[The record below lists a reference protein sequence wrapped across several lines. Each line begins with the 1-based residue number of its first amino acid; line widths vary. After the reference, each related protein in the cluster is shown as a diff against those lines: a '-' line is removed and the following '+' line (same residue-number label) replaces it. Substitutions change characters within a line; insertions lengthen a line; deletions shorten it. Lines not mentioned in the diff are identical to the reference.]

1 MFLPALPP
9 LSNKLQVWLL
19 RDNNVEDYTTFLDTF
34 LSLPPSSRTK
44 VCSSIQV
51 PILYNPI
58 QSQAEENALMAK
70 LTLHAAYGRFRGDMF
85 LSSLAESSK
94 LNSLIAF
101 SNFPSSLHT
110 AIALPMG
117 MSSKLDLKLSHAT
130 QDAVATLDA
139 AEKLFW
145 ENLSLIGR
153 RGKVADVRETVV
165 SLALIQAFQTSLGKS
180 SAGGPTLAIGFLGEC
195 KRVV

>member
-1 MFLPALPP
+1 
-9 LSNKLQVWLL
+9 
-19 RDNNVEDYTTFLDTF
+19 
-34 LSLPPSSRTK
+34 
-44 VCSSIQV
+44 
-51 PILYNPI
+51 
-58 QSQAEENALMAK
+58 MAK

-94 LNSLIAF
+94 LNCLIAF
-101 SNFPSSLHT
+101 SIWPHLST

-117 MSSKLDLKLSHAT
+117 MSSKLELKLSHAT
-130 QDAVATLDA
+130 QDVLATLDA

-153 RGKVADVRETVV
+153 RGKVADVRETVI

-180 SAGGPTLAIGFLGEC
+180 SAGGPTLAIGLLGE
-195 KRVV
+195 